1 MAYIPT
7 GPASFGGLK
16 THRFFELVH
25 FMLVAAP
32 QQEGG
37 SMNST
42 LMPTGASTMLEII
55 AVTALVAAGFAVWL
69 WRQHRRLQGS
79 TGAGTS
85 AARSR

>member
-1 MAYIPT
+1 LVRFLL
-7 GPASFGGLK
+7 GVAS
-16 THRFFELVH
+16 
-25 FMLVAAP
+25 

-79 TGAGTS
+79 AGAGGS